1 MAVAGNARRR
11 AVITG
16 AGGGMGRACARMLGE
31 TMDLV
36 LTDVA
41 AGPLDSFADA
51 LVQEGFAVAP
61 LIAGDLSDAAVVEAL
76 AASAAEGAGL
86 GTLVHTAG
94 LSPALAPWEPIM
106 RTNLI
111 GTARLL
117 AAIEP
122 ALRPGSVAILIAS
135 MAGHLAPAL
144 PEADPILD
152 DPLAPDLIARIAP
165 VIDALADHGDPRGSA
180 QVSYALSKR
189 ATIRMAEQ
197 RAGDWARHGARIVSI
212 SPGTIWTPMGRR
224 EAEENPNAAAVV
236 TATPAGRWGTAM
248 DIAAAVRFL
257 ASDSAGFITGTD
269 LRVDGGVTPY
279 LRAARAMV
287 RERKRA

>member
-1 MAVAGNARRR
+1 MAQTGSARRR

-16 AGGGMGRACARMLGE
+16 ASGGMGRASARMLGE

-41 AGPLDSFADA
+41 AGPLDGFADA
-51 LVQEGFAVAP
+51 LAQEGFTVVQP
-61 LIAGDLSDAAVVEAL
+61 IAGDLGDPAVAGAL
-76 AASAAEGAGL
+76 AASVAGGAGPSV
-86 GTLVHTAG
+86 LVHTAG
-94 LSPALAPWEPIM
+94 LSPSLAPWEPIM

-122 ALRPGSVAILIAS
+122 VLQPGSVAILIAS
-135 MAGHLAPAL
+135 MAGHMAPAL
-144 PEADPILD
+144 PEVDAILD
-152 DPLAPDLIARIAP
+152 DPLAPDMLDRIAP
-165 VIDALADHGDPRGSA
+165 VIDALADHGDPRGA
-180 QVSYALSKR
+180 GQVSYALSKR

-197 RAGDWARHGARIVSI
+197 RAADWACRGARIVSI

-236 TATPAGRWGTAM
+236 EATPAGRWGTAM

-257 ASDSAGFITGTD
+257 ASDAAGFITGTD
-269 LRVDGGVTPY
+269 LRIDGGVTPY
-279 LRAARAMV
+279 LRAARDA
-287 RERKRA
+287 A